1 MVFDSIGSHPN
12 DWAGKP
18 WTEVKEIAQAEGSVL
33 IVPVGSLEQHGH
45 HMPTITDSL
54 LCDSVAHVGAEEVGD
69 DVPVLI
75 TPPVWTGL
83 SPHHLNIGATVSL
96 QLDNMMDLLED
107 IADTALQN
115 KFSAILFLNGHGGN
129 MSLISSMTK
138 VLGPKY
144 PDVDVLGLTYWML
157 LVPYIDE
164 IRDSD
169 VGGFSHGG
177 ELETSLMMH
186 LRPELVDEEK
196 IKVQYYEPVYDLAL
210 KDLVVP
216 GPLAD
221 YRPMDYYTE
230 TGVAGDPSLASAE
243 KGEVIYDLL
252 GDELADLLN
261 EISEKNS

>member
-18 WTEVKEIAQAEGSVL
+18 WTEVKQIAHRDGSIL

-54 LCDSVAHVGAEEVGD
+54 LCDSVAHAGAEKASD
-69 DVPVLI
+69 AVPVLI
-75 TPPVWTGL
+75 TPPIWTGL

-96 QLDNMMDLLED
+96 QLNNMMNLLED
-107 IADTALQN
+107 LADTALQN
-115 KFSAILFLNGHGGN
+115 GFDAILFLNGHGGN
-129 MSLISSMTK
+129 MSLISSITK

-144 PDVDVLGLTYWML
+144 PEVDVLGLTYWML
-157 LVPYIDE
+157 SAPFINE
-164 IRDSD
+164 IRDSE

-186 LRPELVDEEK
+186 LRPELVDEDQIE
-196 IKVQYYEPVYDLAL
+196 VQYYKPVYDLAL

-216 GPLAD
+216 GPLAE
-221 YRPMDYYTE
+221 YRSMDYYTD

-252 GDELADLLN
+252 GDELAGLLR
-261 EISEKNS
+261 EISVNNS